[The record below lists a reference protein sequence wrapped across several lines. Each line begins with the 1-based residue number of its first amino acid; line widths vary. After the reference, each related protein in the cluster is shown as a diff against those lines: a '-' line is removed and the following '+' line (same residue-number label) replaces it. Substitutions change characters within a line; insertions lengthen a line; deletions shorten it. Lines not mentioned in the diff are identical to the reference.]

1 MTCFSTGV
9 LPYVPWLAGGWLPRL
24 QAFQP
29 WTLLAVAVIVLF
41 TLMRRR
47 WLVASLTVVLLV
59 MGMAPN
65 VVWPSDQATLE
76 GASADV
82 TVFSFN
88 ALKAGADAKQLAT
101 SIQQVDP
108 DVVVLV
114 ETSEALHDRLRA
126 EGALGSLKYRSAPVP
141 TGGERDTVIFSRYPL
156 KDLGGSLGPGVTGWY
171 GMPVV
176 EVELPGRTLTV
187 VGVHVYPP
195 LGSAKRW
202 AQGLSALQHW
212 IGEEGNK
219 PLILAGDFNS
229 ARSHPQFRKLAS
241 IMDDEST
248 LFPLSTWPAN
258 RNVPPLLGID
268 HVLSRGFIPLEQE
281 ILQIHGSDHLA
292 IKATFGLI
300 GR

>member
-1 MTCFSTGV
+1 M
-9 LPYVPWLAGGWLPRL
+9 
-24 QAFQP
+24 
-29 WTLLAVAVIVLF
+29 LLAVAVVLLF
-41 TLMRRR
+41 ALMRRR

-59 MGMAPN
+59 IGMAPN
-65 VVWPSDQATLE
+65 VVWPRNQATLE
-76 GASADV
+76 DPSADV

-101 SIQQVDP
+101 SIQEVDP

-114 ETSEALHDRLRA
+114 ETSEPLHDQLRA
-126 EGALGSLKYRSAPVP
+126 QGALGSLKYRSAPVP
-141 TGGERDTVIFSRYPL
+141 TGGERDTVIFSRYPI

-176 EVELPGRTLTV
+176 EVELPGRALTI

-195 LGSAKRW
+195 LGGAKRW

-212 IGEEGNK
+212 VGEEGNK
-219 PLILAGDFNS
+219 PVILAGDFNS

-248 LFPLSTWPAN
+248 LFPLSTWPADGS
-258 RNVPPLLGID
+258 VPPLLGID
-268 HVLSRGFIPLEQE
+268 HVLSRGFNPLVQE
-281 ILQIHGSDHLA
+281 TLQIHGSDHLA
-292 IKATFGLI
+292 IKATFGLKDM
-300 GR
+300 